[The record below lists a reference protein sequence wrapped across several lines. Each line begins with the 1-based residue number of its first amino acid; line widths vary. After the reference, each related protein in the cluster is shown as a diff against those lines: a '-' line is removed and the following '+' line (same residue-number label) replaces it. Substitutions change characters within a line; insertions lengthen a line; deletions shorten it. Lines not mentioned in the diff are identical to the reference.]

1 MIAVNLV
8 TGFLG
13 TGKTTLIR
21 HLLQHKPEQ
30 QRWAV
35 LVNEFGEAGVDGLLL
50 DETGVAIEEVAGGCL
65 CCVAAPAFGVGLNRL
80 IRQQRPDRILIEPSG
95 LGHPAQILEQLRSP
109 LYQGVLHLQATLCVM
124 DARHLDSARHREH
137 PNFIDQIHLADIL
150 IANKA
155 DAYSEVDEDRLLTF
169 AATLEPRKARI
180 VITEYGIVDPA
191 LLSLGA
197 EEHSAC
203 FPEAHAYLL
212 AQAPGIPKAEAAQR
226 DWLNFEGKAD
236 GYYRAGWLIGSGYG
250 FDREALLAWLDA
262 LPQERIKGLFRCEAG
277 DFSYNRAGGDCE
289 TRAAAAGESSRL
301 QLIDSRPMDLAEL
314 ELALRGLAL
323 DDSGTR

>member
-21 HLLQHKPEQ
+21 QLLQHKPAQE
-30 QRWAV
+30 RWAV
-35 LVNEFGEAGVDGLLL
+35 LVNEFGEAGVDGPLL
-50 DETGVAIEEVAGGCL
+50 DDTGVAIEEVAGGCL

-109 LYQGVLHLQATLCVM
+109 LYQNVLQLQATLCVM

-137 PNFIDQIHLADIL
+137 PNFIDQIHLADVL

-155 DAYSEVDEDRLLTF
+155 DRYREHDEENFLAF
-169 AATLEPRKARI
+169 AATLQPPKARL
-180 VITEYGIVDPA
+180 VITEQGVVDPA

-197 EEHSAC
+197 EEHAAR
-203 FPEAHAYLL
+203 FPEAHAFLL
-212 AQAPGIPKAEAAQR
+212 AQAPDTPAAQTTAD
-226 DWLNFEGKAD
+226 DWLQFEGQAD
-236 GYYRAGWLIGSGYG
+236 GYHRAGWLIGPGYR
-250 FDREALLAWLDA
+250 FARATLIAWLDA
-262 LPQERIKGLFRCEAG
+262 LPQERIKGLFRCDDG
-277 DFSYNRAGGDCE
+277 SFSYNRAGRDGE
-289 TRAAAAGESSRL
+289 IRTAAASSSSRL
-301 QLIDSRPMDLAEL
+301 QLIDPEPIGLAGL
-314 ELALRGLAL
+314 DKALRKLAL
-323 DDSGTR
+323 DNTSN